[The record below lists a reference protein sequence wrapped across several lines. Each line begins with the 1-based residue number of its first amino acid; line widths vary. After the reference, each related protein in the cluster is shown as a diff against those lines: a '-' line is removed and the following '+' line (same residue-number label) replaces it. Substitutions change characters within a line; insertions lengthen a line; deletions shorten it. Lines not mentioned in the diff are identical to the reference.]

1 MKSKEKLR
9 LFGDIFRT
17 LAWAL
22 EVLKNYKTRLYFY
35 ILMLILQSIYQVFMT
50 SKVGSLVDLALAD
63 NMEMLIRNGALFAF
77 LYAINVSITIF
88 STRYASRNYN
98 GMYNDLELMAYRKLM
113 DASWEGLS
121 DYHSGDIITRLSSDV
136 KTVAGNTSGLVP
148 TMISKLSLILG
159 AGFFIVYLDPSM
171 IILAIF
177 IAPIVIVASRIFMGK
192 IYDCETQLREI
203 ESEIN
208 SYNVETF
215 SNIHAVKA
223 FGLGDYFYKKM
234 QEIEVRRKKV
244 DLRTNKYIMSSYATS
259 YLAGIIGAC
268 IMIGW
273 MFYRVHTGNISFGA
287 LSVIAFL
294 AVQISLA
301 TEALLDLVPTIMA
314 YMASADRVKKL
325 LSISDEKSEI
335 CNEKM
340 KKLMAARSEGYGI
353 SVRVEDLHFEYKNG
367 HSVFEGVSFEAKPGE
382 LIALIG
388 SSGEGKTTMLR
399 ILLGIVSAGKGRA
412 YAYNSFDQVNLGFN
426 TRCAISYVP
435 QGNTMM
441 AGTILENLKMVNRDS
456 TDEQI
461 KEVLEIACISDFVE
475 KLPGG
480 IMYELGQGGQGV
492 SEGQSQRL
500 AIARALLKDTPIL
513 LMDEATSFLDVATE
527 RKVLDNIKNK
537 YPEKTIILTSHRPTV
552 LTMCDRVYKIADKKM
567 NVVGKEDIQKLID
580 EF

>member
-1 MKSKEKLR
+1 MKSKGKLR

-22 EVLKNYKTRLYFY
+22 EVLKKYRTRLYFY

-63 NMEMLIRNGALFAF
+63 NMEMLIRTGALFA
-77 LYAINVSITIF
+77 LLCAINVSITIF

-113 DASWEGLS
+113 NASWEGLS

-159 AGFFIVYLDPSM
+159 AGLFIVYLDPSM

-192 IYDCETQLREI
+192 IYDCETKIREI
-203 ESEIN
+203 ESQIN

-223 FGLGDYFYKKM
+223 FGLGDYFYNKM
-234 QEIEVRRKKV
+234 QEIEVRRKNV

-340 KKLMAARSEGYGI
+340 KKLIAARNEGYGI

-367 HSVFEGVSFEAKPGE
+367 HSVFKGVSFEANPGE

-399 ILLGIVSAGKGRA
+399 ILLGIVSARKGRA
-412 YAYNSFDQVNLGFN
+412 YAYNSFDQVDLGFN

>member
-17 LAWAL
+17 LEWAL
-22 EVLKNYKTRLYFY
+22 EVLKKYRTRLYFY
-35 ILMLILQSIYQVFMT
+35 ILMLILQSIYQIFMT

-63 NMEMLIRNGALFAF
+63 NMEMLIRTGALFAL

-113 DASWEGLS
+113 NASWEGLS

-148 TMISKLSLILG
+148 TMISKLSLIFG
-159 AGFFIVYLDPSM
+159 AGLFIVYLDLSM

-192 IYDCETQLREI
+192 IYDCETQIREI
-203 ESEIN
+203 ESQIN

-223 FGLGDYFYKKM
+223 FGLGDYFYNKM
-234 QEIEVRRKKV
+234 QKIEVRRKTV

-325 LSISDEKSEI
+325 LSIQDEKSEI
-335 CNEKM
+335 CNEEM
-340 KKLMAARSEGYGI
+340 KKLIATRKEGYGI

-367 HSVFEGVSFEAKPGE
+367 HSVFEGVSFEADPGE

-388 SSGEGKTTMLR
+388 ASGEGKTTMLR

-412 YAYNSFDQVNLGFN
+412 YASNGLDQVELGFN

-435 QGNTMM
+435 QGNTLM

-480 IMYELGQGGQGV
+480 IRHELGQGGQGI

-513 LMDEATSFLDVATE
+513 LMDEATSSLDVATE
-527 RKVLDNIKNK
+527 RKVLGNIKK
-537 YPEKTIILTSHRPTV
+537 RYPDKTIIVTSHRPTV
-552 LTMCDRVYKIADKKM
+552 LTMCDRVYRIADKKM
-567 NVVGKEDIQKLID
+567 EIVGQEDIQKLMD